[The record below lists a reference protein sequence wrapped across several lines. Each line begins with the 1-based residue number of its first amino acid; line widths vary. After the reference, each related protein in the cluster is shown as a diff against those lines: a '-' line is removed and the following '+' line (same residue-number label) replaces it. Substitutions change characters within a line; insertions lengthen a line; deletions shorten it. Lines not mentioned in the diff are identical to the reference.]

1 MRKRFASFVAL
12 ALVCAMTLAACGGGG
27 NTGTTTADTSAA
39 ATSEAAPAETSAAE
53 ATTTAEAE
61 PAAENENVL
70 YYIAT
75 GDGTAE
81 RVNNPF
87 NNRARFFCNLIW
99 RSLLTADADF
109 ATFKGDLATDYS
121 VSDDG
126 LTYTFTMGDAKWSDG
141 EPVTAEDV
149 KFTFEMLLQLTS
161 INSNYANAAKQIVG
175 ANTFEPGG
183 DLEGIT
189 IDGNTVTIQLDSLYA
204 DFEKIMSQIAI
215 MPKHV
220 LEGEDFTVFDQLPY
234 FDAPVTCGMY
244 KVAEVVPNNYI
255 IYEIDE
261 NYNGEKP
268 QIEKIQINALAD
280 PVTAAQG
287 GQLDFWTTN
296 NPAEIEAFQ
305 AMDNYTEFDI
315 NILYYRYFVVNTFD
329 ADGNPN
335 ALADPKVRQALVYAI
350 DRQAIVDAYY
360 DGFGVVSNSGGIP
373 NTPEYNSGQNTFAYD
388 PELAKSM
395 LEEAGFDFSQTLR
408 LRYYSG
414 DQTTANF
421 MEAIGAMLNEIGIQ
435 TDVMKFENDATQEL
449 WTLRNYELAQKNLS
463 SFTFS
468 EWYGEYIN
476 ENYAK
481 VLGDIDPE
489 FAQKIQAYNTTVDAA
504 ERQEIFNDLQMME
517 QDLIYKLPLFTV
529 NQKLFIN
536 TDKIELPSGLQFGN
550 PWYNY
555 DMQFEKWAVK

>member
-1 MRKRFASFVAL
+1 MKKRFASFVAL

-27 NTGTTTADTSAA
+27 NAGSSTAASTAAEEVSEAADTSAA
-39 ATSEAAPAETSAAE
+39 ETTE
-53 ATTTAEAE
+53 ETE

-75 GDGTAE
+75 DDASSE
-81 RVNNPF
+81 RVNYPF
-87 NNRARFFCNLIW
+87 NNRARFFCNLLW
-99 RSLLTADADF
+99 RSLLTTDADF
-109 ATFKGDLATDYS
+109 ATFKGDLASDYS

-126 LTYTFTMGDAKWSDG
+126 LTYTFTMADVKWSDG

-149 KFTFEMLLQLTS
+149 KFTFEMILQLTS

-175 ANTFEPGG
+175 ANTFQPGG

-189 IDGNTVTIQLDSLYA
+189 VDGNTVTIQLDSLYA

-220 LEGEDFTVFDQLPY
+220 LEGEDFTVFAQSSF
-234 FDAPVTCGMY
+234 FDMPVTNGMY
-244 KVAEVVPNNYI
+244 KVEEVVPANYI
-255 IYEIDE
+255 IYTINEHYE
-261 NYNGEKP
+261 GEKP
-268 QIEKIQINALAD
+268 QIEKIHISALSD
-280 PVTAAQG
+280 PIVAAQG
-287 GQLDFWTTN
+287 GQLDFWNTN
-296 NPAEIEAFQ
+296 NPAEIEAFR
-305 AMDNYTEFDI
+305 AMDNFTEFDI
-315 NILYYRYFVVNTFD
+315 NILYYRYFVVNCYD
-329 ADGNPN
+329 DDGNPN
-335 ALADPKVRQALVYAI
+335 ALMDPKVRQALVYAI
-350 DRQAIVDAYY
+350 DRQALVDAYY
-360 DGFGVVSNSGGIP
+360 DGFGVVSNSGGVP
-373 NTPEYNSGQNTFAYD
+373 NTPEYNSAQSDMAYD
-388 PELAKSM
+388 PDLAKSM

-414 DQTTANF
+414 DQTTQNF

-435 TDVMKFENDATQEL
+435 TDVMKFENDATEEL

-463 SFTFS
+463 AFTYS

-489 FAQKIQAYNTTVDAA
+489 FSQLITSYNTTVDAA
-504 ERQEIFNDLQMME
+504 ERQQSFDDLQMME
-517 QDLIYKLPLFTV
+517 QEMIYKLPLFTV
-529 NQKLFIN
+529 NQKLFVN
-536 TDKIELPSGLQFGN
+536 TDKIELPSGIEFGN

-555 DMQFEKWAVK
+555 DMQFESWSVK